1 MIYNDLN
8 FKKPLI
14 NQEKSVQKNLVYKLN
29 IFHTQEVTGS
39 SPVVSTRK
47 NPETAMVSGFL
58 IFFQNDLFV
67 KAWVTVIYSTD
78 FTSVSYQCA
87 YPQLLWQSSLPSRE
101 LLASGTKTVC
111 SAFSYCVMFTKW
123 KIVEFEKVYFFKK
136 IKYTQVIIYNTQKQ
150 AKLQQKFLYFVMKT
164 PFCKSTLL

>member
-58 IFFQNDLFV
+58 IFLQNDLFV
-67 KAWVTVIYSTD
+67 KAWVTVVYSTD

-87 YPQLLWQSSLPSRE
+87 YPQLLWQSSLHSRGNFWLLVRKPSVQPF
-101 LLASGTKTVC
+101 LIALCLPNGKQQNLKKCT
-111 SAFSYCVMFTKW
+111 FS
-123 KIVEFEKVYFFKK
+123 KK
-136 IKYTQVIIYNTQKQ
+136 
-150 AKLQQKFLYFVMKT
+150 
-164 PFCKSTLL
+164 